1 MVNLSTRDRH
11 PRGPSQ
17 GRARTAGCL
26 VATLMVALT
35 LARAD
40 VRVGDPFPVLSAA
53 DLVGSP
59 PPPTAGKV
67 VLVDFWASWCAP
79 CRASFPAYAKLDDRM
94 AEKGLVI
101 VAVSVDD
108 DPAAYRSFVSKWAPP
123 FYTALDAHHQLVSRV
138 GVPSMPTSFL
148 LDRSGRV
155 RWMSV
160 GYHGSSTDKALQ
172 SEIETLLNEKTP

>member
-1 MVNLSTRDRH
+1 
-11 PRGPSQ
+11 
-17 GRARTAGCL
+17 
-26 VATLMVALT
+26 MVALT

-40 VRVGDPFPVLSAA
+40 VRVGDPFPVLSSA

-59 PPPTAGKV
+59 PPSIAGKV

-79 CRASFPAYAKLDDRM
+79 CRASFPAYAKLNERM

-101 VAVSVDD
+101 VAV
-108 DPAAYRSFVSKWAPP
+108 SFVSKWAPP